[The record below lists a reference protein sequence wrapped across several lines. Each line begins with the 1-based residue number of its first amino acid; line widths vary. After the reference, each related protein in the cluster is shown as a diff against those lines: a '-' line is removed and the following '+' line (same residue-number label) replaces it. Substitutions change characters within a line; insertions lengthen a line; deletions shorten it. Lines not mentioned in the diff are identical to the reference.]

1 MDWTNL
7 AEDRE
12 RRRELVNAIMN
23 LKGSIIFGEIL
34 DQLRT
39 SQLLRKDSVSWS

>member
-1 MDWTNL
+1 MDWIDL

-12 RRRELVNAIMN
+12 RRRALVNAVMN

-39 SQLLRKDSVSWS
+39 IQLLRKDSVPWS